1 VNTTAIDVTN
11 MPPLTHGEA
20 MALQAT
26 ELDRTLEL
34 LRSLSPA
41 DWSAQ
46 TDCPDWDVRRMYLHV
61 LGACE
66 AGASMR
72 EMVHQMRVAKRYQK
86 LHGGPLEAGLSATQV
101 AERLEYGPDEL
112 IARLEAVAPVTV
124 RKRTKMPS
132 LLRKAKMKIDGPVFE
147 TWALGYLIDTIYLRD
162 LWMHRIDA
170 SRATGRELHLSADHD
185 GHLVADVV
193 AEWARRHG
201 QPFTLRLTGPAGGTF
216 TSSGTASAAGD
227 AASATPEELELDAVE
242 FCRTLCGRAEGDGLL
257 ATIVPF

>member
-1 VNTTAIDVTN
+1 MNTTAIDVTH

-72 EMVHQMRVAKRYQK
+72 EMVHQMRAGKRYQK

-101 AERLEYGPDEL
+101 
-112 IARLEAVAPVTV
+112 VA
-124 RKRTKMPS
+124 S
-132 LLRKAKMKIDGPVFE
+132 SALKAG
-147 TWALGYLIDTIYLRD
+147 
-162 LWMHRIDA
+162 
-170 SRATGRELHLSADHD
+170 
-185 GHLVADVV
+185 
-193 AEWARRHG
+193 G
-201 QPFTLRLTGPAGGTF
+201 QPR
-216 TSSGTASAAGD
+216 
-227 AASATPEELELDAVE
+227 
-242 FCRTLCGRAEGDGLL
+242 
-257 ATIVPF
+257 

>member
-72 EMVHQMRVAKRYQK
+72 EMVHQMRVGKRYQK

-132 LLRKAKMKIDGPVFE
+132 LMRKAKMKIDGPVFE
-147 TWALGYLIDTIYLRD
+147 TWALGYLVDTIYLRD
-162 LWMHRIDA
+162 AWMHRVDA

-201 QPFTLRLTGPAGGTF
+201 QPFTLRLTGPAGGIF
-216 TSSGTASAAGD
+216 TSSGTASRAGD
-227 AASATPEELELDAVE
+227 AAADSPEELELDAVD